1 MEDAGTAAGLSQRRR
16 ARRYRDGLMIALLAA
31 RPLRLANLVQ
41 LTLGLELVRRG
52 AGWWLEI
59 PGADTK
65 TGAPV
70 ELPWPEELVPALEI
84 YLPSGG
90 RSSPRRGATP
100 AAAPYGSATGTGAQL
115 PAGLQQD
122 RGSHPDR
129 LRPAGQPASVPDAAA
144 TTMARDRPAQVRL
157 AAPLL
162 GHRSYTTTERHYNLA
177 QGTRPQPPY
186 TTCSPRSPRGTEGT
200 ASVPAAD
207 HRRTPQS
214 RT

>member
-1 MEDAGTAAGLSQRRR
+1 
-16 ARRYRDGLMIALLAA
+16 MIALLAA

-52 AGWWLEI
+52 EGWWLEI

-84 YLPSGG
+84 YLAIWRPKLAQAG
-90 RSSPRRGATP
+90 RNAGC
-100 AAAPYGSATGTGAQL
+100 SAL
-115 PAGLQQD
+115 WLSNRD
-122 RGSHPDR
+122 RGLSCQQAYSKIVAHTR
-129 LRPAGQPASVPDAAA
+129 IAFGQPVNPHLFRDAAA

-162 GHRSYTTTERHYNLA
+162 GHRSYTTTERYYNLA
-177 QGTRPQPPY
+177 QGNQAA
-186 TTCSPRSPRGTEGT
+186 T
-200 ASVPAAD
+200 ALHDVLAKIAQGD
-207 HRRTPQS
+207 
-214 RT
+214 